1 MSESSQSTPPYRIV
15 WSERC
20 RQTTRELLL
29 RAAQK
34 GRQAEVAQLL
44 RDIIRR
50 LEWIPLDFGEPLVD
64 HVHAGIQE
72 RIAPLAP
79 LVVRFGVDEV
89 RRLVYV
95 LTPLKL
101 LSNSGL

>member
-1 MSESSQSTPPYRIV
+1 MSEPSQSTPPYRIV

-29 RAAQK
+29 RAAER
-34 GRQAEVAQLL
+34 GRHAEVAQLL

-50 LEWIPLDFGEPLVD
+50 LEWIPLDFGEPLAD
-64 HVHAGIQE
+64 HVHTGIQE
-72 RIAPLAP
+72 RIAPLSP
-79 LVVRFGVDEV
+79 LVVRFGVDEA

-95 LTPLKL
+95 LIPLKL
-101 LSNSGL
+101 LANSGL